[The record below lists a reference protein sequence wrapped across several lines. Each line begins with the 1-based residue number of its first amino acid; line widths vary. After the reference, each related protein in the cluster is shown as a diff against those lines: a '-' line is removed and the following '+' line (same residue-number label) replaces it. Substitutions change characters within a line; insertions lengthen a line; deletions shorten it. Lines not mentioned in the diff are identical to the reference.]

1 MNNKEFITTK
11 TVNTIDVDKFH
22 EGCAYF
28 VQCSD
33 HCGCW
38 FTGILTAV
46 REDMLTFTT
55 SRGTHNIVRDELMD
69 PKKDYKITLLIPE
82 GSDDNDPLIK
92 DRYFPR
98 KDHDK

>member
-1 MNNKEFITTK
+1 MKANKFITTK
-11 TVNTIDVDKFH
+11 TVNTIDIDKFY

-28 VQCSD
+28 VQCAD

-38 FTGILTAV
+38 FTGILTSV
-46 REDMLTFTT
+46 SEDMLTFI
-55 SRGTHNIVRDELMD
+55 SRRDTHIITCDELMD

-82 GSDDNDPLIK
+82 GSDDDPWIK

-98 KDHDK
+98 KGY